1 MNTIIKDIIDFKA
14 RGGDSMLRENN
25 KEKVTVEIN
34 VNTNKANQFINDL
47 VNLLNKYGLDGI
59 NICNESI
66 IQINLL
72 DFMEYRVTPVNI
84 RQAIQTNSMSLADN
98 KLDTIINNNKERMN

>member
-1 MNTIIKDIIDFKA
+1 
-14 RGGDSMLRENN
+14 MLRENN

-72 DFMEYRVTPVNI
+72 DVNVN
-84 RQAIQTNSMSLADN
+84 RKMYNFDKTLMYNFD
-98 KLDTIINNNKERMN
+98 